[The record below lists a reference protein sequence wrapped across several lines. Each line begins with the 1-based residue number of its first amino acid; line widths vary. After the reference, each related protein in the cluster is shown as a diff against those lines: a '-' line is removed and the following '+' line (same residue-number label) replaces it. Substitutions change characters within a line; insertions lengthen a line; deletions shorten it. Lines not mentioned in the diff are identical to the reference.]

1 MIDVAELLPHSGR
14 RYRSCFCEQRQTSA
28 GSVVALTPTTP
39 AVQQWKADTLRYD
52 LDDICAL
59 YLIFLCTSKF
69 RDCVRGWEDTRLM
82 FKLFTAERNVLTALK
97 PPEMAKLSS
106 K

>member
-14 RYRSCFCEQRQTSA
+14 RYRSCGCEQRQTSA

-59 YLIFLCTSKF
+59 YLIFYVQANLETV
-69 RDCVRGWEDTRLM
+69 CVAGRTPD
-82 FKLFTAERNVLTALK
+82 
-97 PPEMAKLSS
+97 
-106 K
+106 